1 MVRPLLAEE
10 VIENPSEMSGE
21 PAQLPEPQSSEA
33 TATQA
38 APADPNAKPAC
49 EPEKKKKPPVNP
61 CTTSHKDPFYNNDFS
76 YLLDPEYTGQCFGD
90 CWKLMPVDECG
101 EYGTLD
107 VGGQMRLR
115 YHHEIGMGQDR
126 SGVGTRRFENT
137 EHDFLLSRLRLY
149 GNWKCDDRT
158 RVFVEGILA
167 DVTTDDGTY
176 MPRIIDRN
184 FGDFLN
190 GFIDYALDDSL
201 TVRMG
206 RQELLYGA
214 QRLVSPLD
222 WANTPDV

>member
-1 MVRPLLAEE
+1 MSSQAEKFLKIVAILAMACTTTSAAQGQSALRLDQQDGPAALAEE

-90 CWKLMPVDECG
+90 CWKLMPVDDCG

-115 YHHEIGMGQDR
+115 YHHEVGMGQDR

-137 EHDFLLSRLRLY
+137 EHDILLSRLRLY
-149 GNWKCDDRT
+149 GNWKGDDQT
-158 RVFVEGILA
+158 RLSWKA
-167 DVTTDDGTY
+167 
-176 MPRIIDRN
+176 
-184 FGDFLN
+184 
-190 GFIDYALDDSL
+190 S
-201 TVRMG
+201 
-206 RQELLYGA
+206 
-214 QRLVSPLD
+214 SP
-222 WANTPDV
+222 T